1 MFLIPFL
8 IVGTLA
14 TLLPI
19 GHSQNS
25 STEYVLGSGDLL
37 SCGRDNQGRGIS
49 LCSTTSAVLYRLT
62 NEADSQHD
70 YYMILLTV
78 RAENQTVH
86 TYVTEDFVN
95 ITFPNFAA
103 LGGDLIPSQGCYSGT
118 SVPVGLT
125 PFGGSPYFYVQTPNA
140 CTRSPVDLGTY
151 VTFVMW
157 HECAQNNCP
166 FSSIFND
173 YTQFAVGVDVPE
185 GYSVPFSF
193 QSKVTEG
200 EPSTCCLNDLL
211 ATSQVNWSQQT
222 GPSMVAVQPPPPSWR
237 ILWPFILVGLIG
249 IAIATPTIFMKL
261 PRWMKS
267 NTSILQRPQGIQ
279 ALSIISIAIG
289 GLMLVGASRGLIP
302 SVFPNIAIVGHPIL
316 TLCAGL
322 FSLATGIGLWNG
334 RDWSWFFAIL
344 ANITVVLTSTF
355 FLFLSGP
362 LALLFL
368 GVILFSVYTL
378 SYLFKQQTKD
388 FFDIDRN
395 PGMVSQKT
403 GEQAN

>member
-95 ITFPNFAA
+95 ITLPNFAA
-103 LGGDLIPSQGCYSGT
+103 LGGDLIPSQGCSSET

-140 CTRSPVDLGTY
+140 CTHSPVDLGTY
-151 VTFVMW
+151 ATFVMW

-289 GLMLVGASRGLIP
+289 GLMLVGAGRGLIP

-344 ANITVVLTSTF
+344 ANITV
-355 FLFLSGP
+355 
-362 LALLFL
+362 
-368 GVILFSVYTL
+368 
-378 SYLFKQQTKD
+378 
-388 FFDIDRN
+388 
-395 PGMVSQKT
+395 SQFT
-403 GEQAN
+403 R